1 MIGTCSWFPH
11 PIIVEGLALGLGL
24 TPQFSRHSII
34 RARVTLHL
42 TYYLASAIYYLVR
55 MRYGKSH
62 MCASNLCVRDE
73 RKNNPSEA
81 ISCCLSIY
89 FLNYWCQCHPTSKQ
103 NVFPLCNHL
112 CMWSLN
118 FFLPP
123 ASALNSHLMHFYT
136 ELAVEDNNQP
146 LSLWVHTLPGTIWIT
161 VHTSSILSYWCI
173 SDTVA
178 SLGML
183 WFVFNTPHFEQNS
196 GEL

>member
-1 MIGTCSWFPH
+1 MRFTILCAWGT
-11 PIIVEGLALGLGL
+11 V
-24 TPQFSRHSII
+24 SRTC
-34 RARVTLHL
+34 V
-42 TYYLASAIYYLVR
+42 LVI
-55 MRYGKSH
+55 
-62 MCASNLCVRDE
+62 CACE
-73 RKNNPSEA
+73 MKEKNNPSEA

-89 FLNYWCQCHPTSKQ
+89 FLNYWRQCHPTSKQ